1 MNGVEDDGV
10 EMLRLSAFYLP
21 GVPFRARS
29 NICVGPVIPVLSY
42 TDAANFESCGLEQY
56 LRFPGTPRFRG
67 YRTVPMTERL
77 ARISARRPWT
87 TIVIW
92 LLLALVALA
101 VGGRLLPTALTTEL
115 GFISTFSEVE
125 SWTAKDMLEE
135 AQLAPPLS
143 EAVMVQSETLTVDD
157 PAFRAKVEELTGAL
171 IAIGPEVVAGGFNYY
186 LTNDE
191 RLVSADQKTTIISLQ
206 LVGSIA
212 EATQNAEQ
220 IIHVVDEADHQDGF
234 RVLVAGD
241 ATIAFENGELSESD
255 LTEGERI
262 GVPVALLILLVL
274 FGAVVA
280 ALVPIGIAAVSIV
293 ITLAIV
299 ALIGNIF
306 GELVFFVQL
315 WITMIGLAVGID
327 YSLIAVS
334 RFREEMAKGLSAR
347 EAVARTGATANRTV
361 LFSGMTV
368 VIALVGILIIPH
380 TLFFSTALGA
390 ILVVIVSVVAALTLL
405 PAVLALLGPRVDRLR
420 LPFIRKD
427 SGGGGEEKQRHGFWE
442 FITYRTMR
450 FPVISV
456 VVVAGL
462 MLWASYYYFDINRGF
477 NSVEVFPEDS
487 HTRAGFEVLEEK
499 FSFGYVNPAKIVI
512 DGDLNDPQVQA
523 GIAQLGEAI
532 ESDPDLGTFV
542 PQTSPSGGLAL
553 LLVPVPGAPSGSA
566 AFGAVERLRDDYVP
580 AAFNGVPATVL
591 VGGLSAEFLD
601 FNGVVATYT
610 PISFGLI
617 LAVSFILLLIV
628 FRSIVIPVK
637 AIIMNLLSVGTAY
650 GLMVV
655 VFQKGI
661 GADLF
666 GFQQTETIDVW
677 IPLVLFAV
685 LFGLSMDYHVFMLSR
700 IRERF
705 DQTQNNVESVAYGL
719 RSTAGLI
726 TGAALIMVA
735 VFSGFASGDMVVNQQ
750 AGFGL
755 AVAVL
760 LDATL
765 VRGILVPASM
775 QLLGNRNWYMPSWL
789 NWLPDLRVEAEEA

>member
-1 MNGVEDDGV
+1 
-10 EMLRLSAFYLP
+10 
-21 GVPFRARS
+21 
-29 NICVGPVIPVLSY
+29 
-42 TDAANFESCGLEQY
+42 
-56 LRFPGTPRFRG
+56 
-67 YRTVPMTERL
+67 MTERL

-125 SWTAKDMLEE
+125 SRTAKDMLEE

-171 IAIGPEVVAGGFNYY
+171 IAIGPDVVASGFNYY

-220 IIHVVDEADHQDGF
+220 IIHVVDEADRQDGF

-462 MLWASYYYFDINRGF
+462 MIWASVYYFDINRGF

-523 GIAQLGEAI
+523 GISTLFAAI
-532 ESDPDLGTFV
+532 QTDPELGTYV
-542 PQTSPSGGLAL
+542 PQTSPSEDLGLI
-553 LLVPVPGAPSGSA
+553 LVPVPGAPSGSA

-705 DQTQNNVESVAYGL
+705 DQTQNNAESVAYGL

-789 NWLPDLRVEAEEA
+789 NWLPDLRVEPQEA

>member
-1 MNGVEDDGV
+1 
-10 EMLRLSAFYLP
+10 
-21 GVPFRARS
+21 
-29 NICVGPVIPVLSY
+29 
-42 TDAANFESCGLEQY
+42 
-56 LRFPGTPRFRG
+56 
-67 YRTVPMTERL
+67 MTERL

-157 PAFRAKVEELTGAL
+157 PVFRSKVEELTGAL

-212 EATQNAEQ
+212 EATENAEE
-220 IIHVVDEADHQDGF
+220 IIRVVDEADRQDGF

-347 EAVARTGATANRTV
+347 DAVARTGATANRTV

-390 ILVVIVSVVAALTLL
+390 VLVVIVSVVAALTLL

-462 MLWASYYYFDINRGF
+462 MIWASVYYFDINRGF

-532 ESDPDLGTFV
+532 ESDPDLGTYV

-566 AFGAVERLRDDYVP
+566 AFGAVERLRDDYIP
-580 AAFNGVPATVL
+580 AAFSGVPATVL

-601 FNGVVATYT
+601 FKW
-610 PISFGLI
+610 S
-617 LAVSFILLLIV
+617 
-628 FRSIVIPVK
+628 
-637 AIIMNLLSVGTAY
+637 
-650 GLMVV
+650 
-655 VFQKGI
+655 
-661 GADLF
+661 
-666 GFQQTETIDVW
+666 
-677 IPLVLFAV
+677 
-685 LFGLSMDYHVFMLSR
+685 
-700 IRERF
+700 
-705 DQTQNNVESVAYGL
+705 
-719 RSTAGLI
+719 
-726 TGAALIMVA
+726 
-735 VFSGFASGDMVVNQQ
+735 
-750 AGFGL
+750 
-755 AVAVL
+755 
-760 LDATL
+760 
-765 VRGILVPASM
+765 
-775 QLLGNRNWYMPSWL
+775 
-789 NWLPDLRVEAEEA
+789 

>member
-1 MNGVEDDGV
+1 M
-10 EMLRLSAFYLP
+10 SAFYLP
-21 GVPFRARS
+21 RVPFRARS
-29 NICVGPVIPVLSY
+29 TICVGPVISILSY
-42 TDAANFESCGLEQY
+42 ADAANFDSCGLEQH
-56 LRFPGTPRFRG
+56 LRFPGTPHFRG

-171 IAIGPEVVAGGFNYY
+171 IAIGPDVVAGGFNYY

-220 IIHVVDEADHQDGF
+220 IIHVVDEADRQDGF

-347 EAVARTGATANRTV
+347 DAVARTGATANRTV

-462 MLWASYYYFDINRGF
+462 MIWASVYYFDINRGF

-532 ESDPDLGTFV
+532 ESDPDLGTYV
-542 PQTSPSGGLAL
+542 PQTSLSGDLGL

-705 DQTQNNVESVAYGL
+705 DQTQNNAESVAYGL

>member
-1 MNGVEDDGV
+1 
-10 EMLRLSAFYLP
+10 
-21 GVPFRARS
+21 
-29 NICVGPVIPVLSY
+29 
-42 TDAANFESCGLEQY
+42 
-56 LRFPGTPRFRG
+56 
-67 YRTVPMTERL
+67 MTERL
-77 ARISARRPWT
+77 ARISARRPWIT
-87 TIVIW
+87 VALW
-92 LLLALVALA
+92 LLLALVAA
-101 VGGRLLPTALTTEL
+101 GIGGRLLPTALTTEL

-125 SWTAKDMLEE
+125 SWTAKDLLEE

-171 IAIGPEVVAGGFNYY
+171 IAIGPDVVGGGLNYY

-191 RLVSADQKTTIISLQ
+191 RLVSADQRTTIISLQ

-212 EATQNAEQ
+212 EATQNAEE

-280 ALVPIGIAAVSIV
+280 ALIPIGIAAVSIV

-327 YSLIAVS
+327 YSLIVVS
-334 RFREEMAKGLSAR
+334 RFREEMAKGLSTR

-390 ILVVIVSVVAALTLL
+390 ILVVIISVLASLTLL

-420 LPFIRKD
+420 LPFINRGTID
-427 SGGGGEEKQRHGFWE
+427 EGEEKQRRGFWE

-456 VVVAGL
+456 LVVGGL
-462 MLWASYYYFDINRGF
+462 MIWASYYYFDINRGF

-512 DGDLNDPQVQA
+512 DGDLNDQKVKD
-523 GIAQLGEAI
+523 GIERLEEAI
-532 ESDPDLGTFV
+532 QTDPDLGTFV
-542 PQTSPSGGLAL
+542 PQTSPLGGLGL

-566 AFGAVERLRDDYVP
+566 AAFGAVERLRDDYIP
-580 AAFNGVPATVL
+580 AAFSGVPATVL

-601 FNGVVATYT
+601 FNGIVGTYT

-628 FRSIVIPVK
+628 FRSIVIPIK

-650 GLMVV
+650 GLMVL

-705 DQTQNNVESVAYGL
+705 DQTQNNAESVAYGL

-775 QLLGNRNWYMPSWL
+775 QMLGRRNWYLPYWL
-789 NWLPDLRVEAEEA
+789 SWLPDLRVESEKG